1 MKSFSQYITE
11 KPLSHK
17 QNLDEGVFDP
27 GIFKAI
33 FLAGGPGSGKSYV
46 AGKTTRGLGLKLI
59 NSDDTLERLLIKH
72 NVPLDFATMS
82 PAQTAQK
89 DTLRTRAKELTFGQ
103 MKVKK
108 FKGKGA
114 LDHYIHGRL
123 GLVID
128 GTGREFDDIHRQ
140 ASYLKNIGYDTYMIF
155 VNTSE
160 QVALERN
167 AARPRKLKPEMV
179 KQMWLAVQQ
188 NIGRFQAYFRPSNF
202 IIIDNNNA
210 KEDAFN
216 KVSKRIRGLVK
227 KKITNPVAQQ
237 WIAAQMQARR
247 R

>member
-1 MKSFSQYITE
+1 MIGFQSFVQ
-11 KPLSHK
+11 
-17 QNLDEGVFDP
+17 EGVFDP

-59 NSDDTLERLLIKH
+59 NSDDTLERLLKKH

-82 PAQTAQK
+82 PDQTAKK
-89 DTLRTRAKELTFGQ
+89 DMLRTRAKELTFGQ
-103 MKVKK
+103 MKVKE
-108 FKGKGA
+108 FKGRGA

-128 GTGREFDDIHRQ
+128 GTGREFEDIHRQ

-167 AARPRKLKPEMV
+167 AARPRKLKSEMV

-210 KEDAFN
+210 GEDEFN
-216 KVSKRIRGLVK
+216 KVSKRIRGLVTRK
-227 KKITNPVAQQ
+227 VTNPIAIQWVAM
-237 WIAAQMQARR
+237 QMQARR

>member
-1 MKSFSQYITE
+1 MLRLKTF
-11 KPLSHK
+11 
-17 QNLDEGVFDP
+17 LDEGVFDP

-46 AGKTTRGLGLKLI
+46 AGKTTKGLGLKLI
-59 NSDDTLERLLIKH
+59 NSDDTLEKLLRKH

-82 PAQTAQK
+82 PDMTAKK
-89 DTLRTRAKELTFGQ
+89 DMLRGRAKELTFGQ
-103 MKVKK
+103 LKVKE

-128 GTGREFDDIHRQ
+128 GTGRDFDDIHRQ
-140 ASYLKNIGYDTYMIF
+140 ASYLKKLGYDTYMIF

-160 QVALERN
+160 QVAQERN

-188 NIGRFQAYFRPSNF
+188 NIGKFQAYFRPSNF
-202 IIIDNNNA
+202 IVVDNNKA
-210 KEDAFN
+210 GEDIFN
-216 KVSKRIRGLVK
+216 KVSKRIRKLVGK
-227 KKITNPVAQQ
+227 KVTNPIAQQ
-237 WIAAQMQARR
+237 WIAFQMQARR

>member
-1 MKSFSQYITE
+1 MLRLKTF
-11 KPLSHK
+11 
-17 QNLDEGVFDP
+17 LDEGVFDP

-33 FLAGGPGSGKSYV
+33 FLAGGPGSGKSYI
-46 AGKTTRGLGLKLI
+46 AGKTTKGLGLKLI
-59 NSDDTLERLLIKH
+59 NSDDTLERLLKKH

-82 PAQTAQK
+82 PDMTAKK
-89 DTLRTRAKELTFGQ
+89 DMLRGRAKELTFGQ
-103 MKVKK
+103 LKVKE

-128 GTGREFDDIHRQ
+128 GTGRDFNDIHRQ
-140 ASYLKNIGYDTYMIF
+140 ASYLKKMGYDTYMIF
-155 VNTSE
+155 VNTFE
-160 QVALERN
+160 QVAQERN

-202 IIIDNNNA
+202 IVVDNNKA
-210 KEDAFN
+210 GEDVFN
-216 KVSKRIRGLVK
+216 KVSKRIRKLVNK
-227 KKITNPVAQQ
+227 KVTNPIAQQ
-237 WIAAQMQARR
+237 WIAFQMQSRR

>member
-1 MKSFSQYITE
+1 MLRLKTF
-11 KPLSHK
+11 
-17 QNLDEGVFDP
+17 LDEGVFDP

-46 AGKTTRGLGLKLI
+46 AGKTTKGLGLKLI
-59 NSDDTLERLLIKH
+59 NSDDTLEKLLRKH

-82 PAQTAQK
+82 PDMTAKK
-89 DTLRTRAKELTFGQ
+89 DMLRGRAKELTFGQ
-103 MKVKK
+103 LKVKE

-128 GTGREFDDIHRQ
+128 GTGRDFDDIHRQ
-140 ASYLKNIGYDTYMIF
+140 ASYLKKLGYDTYMIF

-160 QVALERN
+160 QVAQERN

-188 NIGRFQAYFRPSNF
+188 NIGKFQSYFRPSNF
-202 IIIDNNNA
+202 IVVDNNKA
-210 KEDAFN
+210 GEDIFN
-216 KVSKRIRGLVK
+216 KVSKRIRKLVGK
-227 KKITNPVAQQ
+227 KVTNPIAQQ
-237 WIAAQMQARR
+237 WIAFQMQARR

>member
-1 MKSFSQYITE
+1 MLRLKTF
-11 KPLSHK
+11 
-17 QNLDEGVFDP
+17 LDEGVFDP

-46 AGKTTRGLGLKLI
+46 AGKTTKGLGLKLI
-59 NSDDTLERLLIKH
+59 NSDDTLEKLLRKH

-82 PAQTAQK
+82 PDMTAKK
-89 DTLRTRAKELTFGQ
+89 DMLRGRAKELTFGQ
-103 MKVKK
+103 LKVKE

-128 GTGREFDDIHRQ
+128 GTGRDFDDIHRQ
-140 ASYLKNIGYDTYMIF
+140 ASYLKKMGYDTYMIF

-160 QVALERN
+160 QVAQERN
-167 AARPRKLKPEMV
+167 AARPRKLKPEIV

-188 NIGRFQAYFRPSNF
+188 NIGKFQSYFRPSNF
-202 IIIDNNNA
+202 IVVDNNKA
-210 KEDAFN
+210 GEDIFN
-216 KVSKRIRGLVK
+216 KVSKRIRKLVGK
-227 KKITNPVAQQ
+227 KVTNPIAQQ
-237 WIAAQMQARR
+237 WIAFQMQARR